1 MKQFSI
7 LLFASLIT
15 IAIHAQPGTIDKSYG
30 TDNTGTVS
38 VLKPLY
44 VTSSVMQPDNKL
56 VLGVSGPSS
65 DTEQYILIR
74 HNKDGS
80 VDTSFGRE
88 GQTVIAV
95 DDLVTNV
102 LYAEGLNAVA
112 VQPDG
117 KIVASGNITSN
128 AFDNNILVVR
138 VLPDGTPDES
148 FGSHGRV
155 ITDLGEFEI
164 VTAVAVQADG
174 KILISGYQDTDIFGN
189 GNGIL
194 LIRYNLDGTIDK
206 TFGDN
211 KGYTLYT
218 EQRGTHSNALVL
230 QPDGKILTAGYIS
243 GIPAKFFLVRYLSN
257 GRVDKSFG
265 MEGVVKTS
273 FSSINGDAYINSLA
287 LDEKSRIAATG
298 TIGSEEGVGVARY
311 LPDGAPDNSFG
322 ENGKLVL
329 GFVPFIPASVTGKKV
344 FTQPDGKLIIYS
356 SIAGENDALYRT
368 ALSGLNEDGSPDA
381 SFGTDKGQTI
391 FNSAY
396 ADEFSY
402 AAMQS
407 DGKIVI
413 SGNKVDNKFNY
424 IGYSL
429 TRFTGYPTKVPLAIR
444 VKRFLLSH
452 GISWKGLPAE
462 DKIIS
467 YTVEQSSSNKTG
479 FAPVA
484 KVSGAA
490 NQKNYSI
497 TNSHLL
503 EGINFYRIKAV
514 STDGTI
520 RYSETVSADNTA
532 NTASVFPNPAKNY
545 VTVQG
550 LKTSETAN
558 ISISDGSG
566 NIKARGVSTGSIQ
579 YRSSLNNLQPGTY
592 YVNIT
597 TKEKTETLKFVKE

>member
-7 LLFASLIT
+7 LLL
-15 IAIHAQPGTIDKSYG
+15 AILTATAMYAQPGTIDKSYG

-38 VLKPLY
+38 VLSQLSLN
-44 VTSSVMQPDNKL
+44 SSVMQPDNKL
-56 VLGVSGPSS
+56 VLGVSGLSTE
-65 DTEQYILIR
+65 TEQYILIR

-80 VDTSFGRE
+80 VDTSFGID
-88 GQTVIAV
+88 GKSVIAI
-95 DDLVTNV
+95 DDLIETV
-102 LYAEGLNAVA
+102 LFDGGLNAAA

-117 KIVASGNITSN
+117 KIVATGNIASN
-128 AFDNNILVVR
+128 IFNGNILVVR

-148 FGSHGRV
+148 FGSHGRI
-155 ITDLGEFEI
+155 ITDFDYI
-164 VTAVAVQADG
+164 TAVTDVTVQTDG
-174 KILISGYQDTDIFGN
+174 KILVSGYQYRDIFNLRGD
-189 GNGIL
+189 I
-194 LIRYNLDGTIDK
+194 LIRYNVDGTLDK
-206 TFGDN
+206 TFG
-211 KGYTLYT
+211 KYGGYTSYSET
-218 EQRGTHSNALVL
+218 EFTRNNALLL
-230 QPDGKILTAGYIS
+230 QPDGKILTGGSS
-243 GIPAKFFLVRYLSN
+243 GGKFFLVRYLTD
-257 GRVDKSFG
+257 GTVDKLFG
-265 MEGVVKTS
+265 IDGAVKTS
-273 FSSINGDAYINSLA
+273 FSSFNDRAYISSLA
-287 LDEKSRIAATG
+287 LDENNRIAATG
-298 TIGSEEGVGVARY
+298 LISSIDGSIGVARY

-322 ENGKLVL
+322 ENGTTVVNFNGVIPSFVSGSKVLAQPENKLVIVNPIEIGNIAL
-329 GFVPFIPASVTGKKV
+329 FKV
-344 FTQPDGKLIIYS
+344 
-356 SIAGENDALYRT
+356 ALT
-368 ALSGLNEDGSPDA
+368 GLNEDGSPDA

-424 IGYSL
+424 TGYSL
-429 TRFTGYPTKVPLAIR
+429 TRFNGYPTKVPLAIR
-444 VKRFLLSH
+444 VKRFLHNH
-452 GISWKGLPAE
+452 GISWKGLPAD
-462 DKIIS
+462 DKIA
-467 YTVEQSSSNKTG
+467 YYAVEQSSSNKTG

-566 NIKARGVSTGSIQ
+566 NVKAKGVSTGSTQ